1 MTYQVFARKWRPR
14 QFGDMI
20 GQSHVVKALTNA
32 LDNDRL
38 HHAYL
43 FTGMRGVGKT
53 TIARVFAK
61 SLNCEVNGVS
71 ANPCG
76 ECPTCVDIEAG
87 RFFDLIEVD
96 AASRTRVDETRELLE
111 NVPYAPSSGRYKVY
125 LIDEVHM
132 FSNHSF
138 NALLKT
144 LEEPPA
150 HVKFI
155 LATTDPQKVPVTI
168 LSRCLQFSLKR
179 IPEHDLVAYLG
190 QLLDAESIQWEEPAL
205 VHIARASEGS
215 VRDSL
220 SLVEQAAAFGGGSVI
235 TSEVEAML
243 GRMSPGRVFDLVDAV
258 ASGDGAVVMQQ
269 VESLSEYAP
278 DYALLLKEIMTVL
291 HQVAVCQVTK
301 AKPSGL
307 YADRIGALASGQSA
321 ADIQLYYQIGLHGR
335 RDMPYSVDAQTALEM
350 TLLRMVAFKPAIGG
364 DTPPAS
370 QPGPVGAVTGSGVT
384 HAATPAAAVSQV
396 ANTPAVKSKPPS
408 DSPSAATA
416 SQRGSDSA
424 GANTGTADTNKPASN
439 KPATNKPATNKPA
452 TNKPATV
459 QPSPAAANPKKTAS
473 DKASAS
479 QANTGDVNAD
489 TEEPALA
496 DSDFTAERW
505 PSIVESLGLNGMPKQ
520 LAKHT
525 ALHRLD
531 ADRLELLLTPG
542 HDHLNGPRF
551 LQRLETAVSQRIGR
565 PLKVSI
571 TASETAVVTP
581 AALEQQQAD
590 NALQSARDSIRTDP
604 VVKAIVD
611 TVDGVV
617 DEASVE
623 PVSQTSVQPDTH

>member
-32 LDNDRL
+32 LDHDRL

-96 AASRTRVDETRELLE
+96 AASRTRVDETRELLD

-190 QLLDAESIQWEEPAL
+190 KLLDAENIQWEEPAL

-220 SLVEQAAAFGGGSVI
+220 SLVEQAAAFGGGSVT

-243 GRMSPGRVFDLVDAV
+243 GRLSPGRVFDLVDAV
-258 ASGDGAVVMQQ
+258 ASGDGVAVMQQ
-269 VESLSEYAP
+269 VESLAEYAP

-307 YADRIGALASGQSA
+307 YADRIVTLASGQSA

-350 TLLRMVAFKPAIGG
+350 TLLRMVAFKPASVNN
-364 DTPPAS
+364 TPPL
-370 QPGPVGAVTGSGVT
+370 PPAVNADVT
-384 HAATPAAAVSQV
+384 VAAAANGV
-396 ANTPAVKSKPPS
+396 ASAAASDAASDAAIAPADKSSKPPV
-408 DSPSAATA
+408 DPVAAAKPPTRARPSAQSNAVTADATKRNA
-416 SQRGSDSA
+416 IKPQAISSDATQLSPA
-424 GANTGTADTNKPASN
+424 EAKPKKNTSDQADSSRANTDNVKTNTDKLAPTALT
-439 KPATNKPATNKPA
+439 
-452 TNKPATV
+452 
-459 QPSPAAANPKKTAS
+459 
-473 DKASAS
+473 
-479 QANTGDVNAD
+479 
-489 TEEPALA
+489 

-525 ALHRLD
+525 ALLRLES
-531 ADRLELLLTPG
+531 DRLQLLLTPG

-551 LQRLETAVSQRIGR
+551 LQRLETAVSQTIGR
-565 PLKVSI
+565 TLKISI

-623 PVSQTSVQPDTH
+623 PVSQTTVQPDTH